1 MGLYAYACTGTNLTE
16 ATHIVLL
23 DPVAGSREAAR
34 ATEGQA
40 LGRAHR
46 LGQTKQLT
54 VLRLIMENTVEHKLY
69 LRNYASLAEVQARPA
84 EKFS

>member
-1 MGLYAYACTGTNLTE
+1 M
-16 ATHIVLL
+16 L

-46 LGQTKQLT
+46 LGQTKELT
-54 VLRLIMENTVEHKLY
+54 VLRLIMANTIEHKLY
-69 LRNYASLAEVQARPA
+69 LRNYASLAEVQAQSTMQ
-84 EKFS
+84 ESFS